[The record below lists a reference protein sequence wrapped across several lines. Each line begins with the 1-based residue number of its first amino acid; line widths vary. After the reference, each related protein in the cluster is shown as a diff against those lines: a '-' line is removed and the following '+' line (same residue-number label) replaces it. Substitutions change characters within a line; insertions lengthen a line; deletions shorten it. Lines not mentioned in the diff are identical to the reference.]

1 MKDPDTALCR
11 FCESKIALPGS
22 FYCCAGCEVLDD
34 LKDQKLTHA
43 PRSSEE
49 NLNLIKHYGLSSKNS
64 TDFEVHV
71 EPLVCEAC
79 LQSLVQLP
87 QHFPSLR
94 NIEWYR
100 SEGVL
105 KFEFPKGAEDPHR
118 LYQFLER
125 MKLTPRWRSPGDAK
139 SGRQKKR
146 TDILRLGVL
155 GAITANMMLFA
166 IPIYAGLDG
175 PMKTLFEWIQFFTFL
190 PAFFWG
196 AIPFYR
202 TAWVS
207 TRLGVLSVDAPLVVA
222 FVLGSVYSTYSLIRG
237 EGELYFDSLSSF
249 LFLILLSRTIL
260 ESTLARHLEKPSFE
274 RFLPR
279 TQFTVLRTK
288 LDGTKFSELTPW
300 QELRSSDRVL
310 FKSGDRL
317 PIDGTLLSDIAEF
330 ETSWMTGESEP
341 SIKQKGA
348 RVQAG
353 LSLIS
358 AEAEIQVLQ
367 PATQTLFSELVGHL
381 KSPPEKLSVS
391 LESKVGNILVLACF
405 ALSLGLFLF
414 GSHLGFSEILRRSI
428 ALMIVACPCAVSF
441 AAPLARAEVSSLAA
455 KLGAWITRPQ
465 IWNDIAETQV
475 IAFDKTGT
483 LTTGGLSLSPHSPM
497 VDDHFKKI
505 LLGLERDS
513 KHPVAEAVRRA
524 WSHVSPYEIKDL
536 AEVPG
541 LGVQGHWGVD
551 FYEFKKVSHAPATNK
566 NNKGLAIELRRN
578 NEPCLILEFS
588 DGSRDGLSDFLC
600 QMAKEYQLY
609 ILSGDESSRAKEVA
623 KSLGI
628 PETQAF
634 GDLTPS
640 AKLEKIKELKP
651 DMYLGDGTNDLLA
664 LQEAPIS
671 VSVGAATLEAQSAS
685 DILLLNGDI
694 SFLKKIFEMA
704 NELRSVIK
712 RNFALALAYNVLA
725 GAAALMGWIN
735 PLMAAILMP
744 LMSLSLL
751 LSTLLGTRRLRE
763 MKVS

>member
-11 FCESKIALPGS
+11 FCESKTALAGS
-22 FYCCAGCEVLDD
+22 YYCCAGCEVLDSI
-34 LKDQKLTHA
+34 KGQPQAQAIT
-43 PRSSEE
+43 SSEE
-49 NLNLIKHYGLSSKNS
+49 NSNLIKHYGLAAKNS

-87 QHFPSLR
+87 QHFPNLK

-105 KFEFPKGAEDPHR
+105 KFEFPKGAEDPQR

-125 MKLTPRWRSPGDAK
+125 MKLTPRWRNPGDAK
-139 SGRQKKR
+139 SGQQKKR
-146 TDILRLGVL
+146 TDILRLGIL
-155 GAITANMMLFA
+155 GAITANMMLFS

-175 PMKTLFEWIQFFTFL
+175 PMKVLFEWIQFFTFL

-196 AIPFYR
+196 ATPFYR

-222 FVLGSVYSTYSLIRG
+222 FVLGALYSTYSLIRG

-249 LFLILLSRTIL
+249 LFLILLSRSIL

-279 TQFTVLRTK
+279 TQFSVLKSK

-300 QELRSSDRVL
+300 QELHTLDRVL
-310 FKSGDRL
+310 FKCGDRL
-317 PIDGTLLSDIAEF
+317 PVDGVLMSDVAEF

-341 SIKQKGA
+341 SLRQKGA
-348 RVQAG
+348 HVQAG

-358 AEAEIQVLQ
+358 TDAEIQVLK
-367 PATQTLFSELVGHL
+367 PATETLFSELVGHL

-391 LESKVGNILVLACF
+391 LESKVGNILVLTCF
-405 ALSLGLFLF
+405 ALTLGLFLF

-455 KLGAWITRPQ
+455 RLGAWIKRPQ
-465 IWNDIAETQV
+465 IWNDIAATQV

-483 LTTGGLSLSPHSPM
+483 LTTGELSLSPHSPM

-524 WSHVSPYEIKDL
+524 WSHVSPYEIKGL
-536 AEVPG
+536 TEVPG
-541 LGVQGHWGVD
+541 VGVQGYLGTD
-551 FYEFKKVSHAPATNK
+551 FYEFKKISRTPTQ
-566 NNKGLAIELRRN
+566 NNKGLSVELKRN
-578 NEPCLILEFS
+578 QEPCLNLEFT
-588 DGSRDGLSDFLC
+588 DGSRDGLAEFLC
-600 QMAKEYQLY
+600 QISKKYRLY
-609 ILSGDESSRAKEVA
+609 ILSGDDSSRAKDIA
-623 KSLGI
+623 ISLGI
-628 PETQAF
+628 PPTQAF
-634 GDLTPS
+634 GDLSPS

-664 LQEAPIS
+664 LQQAPIS

-694 SFLKKIFEMA
+694 SFLKQIFEMA
-704 NELRSVIK
+704 GELHSVIK
-712 RNFALALAYNVLA
+712 RNFVLALAYNILA
-725 GAAALMGWIN
+725 GAAALLGWIN
-735 PLMAAILMP
+735 PLVAAILMP